1 MSVPESGTDPLE
13 IVHIPAGERGGRRHV
28 PPPGDLD
35 HVGAGRRN
43 GSARDRRAFPP
54 GERGAHCNLMR
65 LEQVD
70 RYARSHHGII
80 TLEASGLTRSAW
92 YRAIRAGT
100 IEQIHPYVARLHGTP
115 DTPEQRIAAALATL
129 GEPAIASHRSAA
141 RLWGIPRPADDPVD
155 VIVPGLRHRRM
166 LDGVI
171 VHQQTDLRRVTP
183 QRCDG
188 LRCTNIL
195 RTLVDL
201 GAVDPRGVHGAV
213 GHALSTGLADLAAIQ
228 TTVIEHSR
236 QGRSGVVALR
246 DAVADWTIDA
256 KPADSVLEIAMRR
269 LIERHRL
276 PPVTFHPI
284 IAGFEVDFL
293 VTGTP
298 VILECD
304 GWTTHGL
311 DRATF
316 ERDRA
321 RDAAL
326 TAQGW
331 IVVRFTYRAI
341 TRDARATAARF
352 RAAIDRWST
361 TAVPSP
367 GAA

>member
-1 MSVPESGTDPLE
+1 
-13 IVHIPAGERGGRRHV
+13 
-28 PPPGDLD
+28 
-35 HVGAGRRN
+35 
-43 GSARDRRAFPP
+43 
-54 GERGAHCNLMR
+54 MR
-65 LEQVD
+65 LEHVD

-80 TLEASGLTRSAW
+80 TLDASGLSRAAW
-92 YRAIRAGT
+92 YRAIRSGT
-100 IEQIHPYVARLHGTP
+100 IEQVHPLVARLHGTP
-115 DTPEQRIAAALATL
+115 DTPEQRIAAALGAV
-129 GEPAIASHRSAA
+129 GERALASHRSAA
-141 RLWGIPRPADDPVD
+141 HLWGVPRPADDPVD
-155 VIVPGLRHRRM
+155 VIVPGQRIRRT
-166 LDGVI
+166 LEGVV
-171 VHQQTDLRRVTP
+171 VHQQIDGRRLTP
-183 QRCDG
+183 QQRHG

-201 GAVDPRGVHGAV
+201 GAVDPTGVHDAV
-213 GHALSTGLADLAAIQ
+213 GHALAVGLADLAAIQ

-246 DAVADWTIDA
+246 DALADWTIDA
-256 KPADSVLEIAMRR
+256 KPADSVLELAMRR

-284 IAGFEVDFL
+284 VAGYEVDFL

-321 RDAAL
+321 RDAQL

-331 IVVRFTYRAI
+331 IIVRFTYRAI
-341 TRDARATAARF
+341 THDARVTAERF
-352 RAAIDRWST
+352 RAAIARWST
-361 TAVPSP
+361 SAVPTP
-367 GAA
+367 PDAA